1 MCKNGIILRHLAL
14 AVLKILLYYHLLER
28 YRQDLHAT
36 GKYAEGLWQYAIE
49 LDPRLVVHTLAC
61 VANHQW
67 HPATPFGDSAVTVLF
82 ILFIQL
88 ALQHL
93 QVQ

>member
-1 MCKNGIILRHLAL
+1 MRLLAL

-49 LDPRLVVHTLAC
+49 LDPRLVVHTSAC
-61 VANHQW
+61 VANHQ
-67 HPATPFGDSAVTVLF
+67 
-82 ILFIQL
+82 
-88 ALQHL
+88 
-93 QVQ
+93 